1 MFAVESFAAYALSL
15 LAGALSV
22 LSPCV
27 LPLVPIVLASAVVAH
42 RLGPYALAAGLA
54 LSFAAMGVLLASV
67 GISLGI
73 DQALLQN
80 IAAAMLTLFGIVL
93 LSTRLQARFAIAT
106 SHISGAGQQALA
118 HVSVDGV
125 WGQFILGV
133 LLGIVWTPCVGPTL
147 GAAITLASQ
156 GQSLGRVSLQMALF
170 GIGAG
175 IPLMLLGSLSRQA
188 MTRARERLLLA
199 GKVGKQA
206 LGAVMLLLGV
216 LIISGG
222 DKFVQTW
229 LVQASP
235 DWLIRLTTTL

>member
-1 MFAVESFAAYALSL
+1 MLAAESFSAYALSL
-15 LAGALSV
+15 LAGTLSV

-27 LPLVPIVLASAVVAH
+27 LPLAPIVLASAVIAH

-54 LSFAAMGVLLASV
+54 LSFAAIGVLLASV
-67 GISLGI
+67 GASLGI
-73 DQALLQN
+73 DQTVLQN
-80 IAAAMLTLFGIVL
+80 IAAALLIIFGIVL
-93 LSTRLQARFAIAT
+93 LSTRLQARFATAT
-106 SHISGAGQQALA
+106 SRISGTGQQALA
-118 HVSVDGV
+118 RVSVNGV
-125 WGQFILGV
+125 WGQFILGL

-188 MTRARERLLLA
+188 MTRARGTLLLA
-199 GKVGKQA
+199 GKIGKQG
-206 LGAVMLLLGV
+206 LGAVMVLLGV

-222 DKFVQTW
+222 DKLVQTW
-229 LVQASP
+229 LVQVSP
-235 DWLIRLTTTL
+235 DWLVRLTSSI

>member
-1 MFAVESFAAYALSL
+1 MLAAESFSVFALSL
-15 LAGALSV
+15 LAGGLSV

-27 LPLVPIVLASAVVAH
+27 LPLAPIVLASAVIAH

-54 LSFAAMGVLLASV
+54 LSFAAIGVLLASV
-67 GISLGI
+67 GASLGI
-73 DQALLQN
+73 DQTLLQN
-80 IAAAMLTLFGIVL
+80 VAAALLILFGIVL

-118 HVSVDGV
+118 RVSVDGV
-125 WGQFILGV
+125 WGQFILGL

-188 MTRARERLLLA
+188 MIRARGKLLLA
-199 GKVGKQA
+199 GKIGKQG

-216 LIISGG
+216 LIISGS
-222 DKFVQTW
+222 DKLVQTW
-229 LVQASP
+229 LVQVSP
-235 DWLIRLTTTL
+235 DWLVRLTSSL